1 MKNKLDFLSHACF
14 YLLNIY
20 TKKVFFIEI

>member
-1 MKNKLDFLSHACF
+1 MKNKQDFSSHACF